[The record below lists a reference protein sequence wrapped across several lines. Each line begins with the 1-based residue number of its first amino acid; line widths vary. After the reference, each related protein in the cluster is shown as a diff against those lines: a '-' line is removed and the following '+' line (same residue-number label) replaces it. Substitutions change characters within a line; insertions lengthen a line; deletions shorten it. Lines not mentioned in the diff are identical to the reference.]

1 MRGTCKARLPHQ
13 LHVCLLICGFCVN
26 FCVCVFSVSLRCSY
40 VKARRHVFSCLIKR
54 GGSIRP
60 FTTEANF
67 SNFFAVSATCAS
79 LSWVCMGGI
88 GETAVDCSAHG
99 SSCHRGKLSAASPKS
114 NMCFLLNVFVSAT
127 CDTCLC
133 VHKESNS
140 SSWSN
145 PNIAHPVA
153 FLPLV
158 DKTESTLSLP
168 SHSIMPPLLY

>member
-1 MRGTCKARLPHQ
+1 M
-13 LHVCLLICGFCVN
+13 
-26 FCVCVFSVSLRCSY
+26 SLRCLY
-40 VKARRHVFSCLIKR
+40 VKAGQCVIMSQIKR
-54 GGSIRP
+54 GDSIRP

-79 LSWVCMGGI
+79 CSWVCMGGI
-88 GETAVDCSAHG
+88 GQTAVDCSAHG
-99 SSCHRGKLSAASPKS
+99 SSCHIGKLSAASPTS

-133 VHKESNS
+133 VHKGSNS

-168 SHSIMPPLLY
+168 SHSIMVPLLY